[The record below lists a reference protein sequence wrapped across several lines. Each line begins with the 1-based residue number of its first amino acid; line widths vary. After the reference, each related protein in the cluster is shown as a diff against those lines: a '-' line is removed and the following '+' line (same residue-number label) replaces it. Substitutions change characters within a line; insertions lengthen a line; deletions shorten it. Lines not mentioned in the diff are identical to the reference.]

1 MDNASFEIF
10 SLETM
15 AKDQAK
21 AEEFADYLEERGL
34 LSAPANLKSSIL
46 EKSRQ
51 PDVQIIAGSNHLSK
65 KIQLLRYSLKVGL
78 AAACSIG
85 FIIAMPRLKGRYAL
99 FPQTLSTVPV
109 YVGAYEKIQEWNG
122 KINEF
127 SKSFFHMEVPLYDE

>member
-1 MDNASFEIF
+1 MDNTSYEKFP
-10 SLETM
+10 LETM

-46 EKSRQ
+46 ERSRQ
-51 PDVQIIAGSNHLSK
+51 PDVRLIAGSNRLSK
-65 KIQLLRYSLKVGL
+65 KTQLIRYSLKVSL

-85 FIIAMPRLKGRYAL
+85 FIIAMPRLHSRYSVS
-99 FPQTLSTVPV
+99 PQASPKVPV
-109 YVGAYEKIQEWNG
+109 YVEAYEKIQEWNG

-127 SKSFFHMEVPLYDE
+127 SKSLLHMEVPLYDE

>member
-46 EKSRQ
+46 ERSRQ
-51 PDVQIIAGSNHLSK
+51 PDIQIIAGSNRLSK
-65 KIQLLRYSLKVGL
+65 KMLLHYSLKVGL

-85 FIIAMPRLKGRYAL
+85 FIIAMPRLNDRYSF
-99 FPQTLSTVPV
+99 FPQTLSRVPV

>member
-1 MDNASFEIF
+1 MDNTLFENI
-10 SLETM
+10 SLEAM
-15 AKDQAK
+15 AEDQAI

-46 EKSRQ
+46 DRSRQ
-51 PDVQIIAGSNHLSK
+51 ADVRLIAGSNHLSK
-65 KIQLLRYSLKVGL
+65 KTALFSYSLKVGL

-85 FIIAMPRLKGRYAL
+85 VIIAMPQLHDRYSVSPQAL
-99 FPQTLSTVPV
+99 SRVPV
-109 YVGAYEKIQEWNG
+109 YVEAYEKIQEWNG